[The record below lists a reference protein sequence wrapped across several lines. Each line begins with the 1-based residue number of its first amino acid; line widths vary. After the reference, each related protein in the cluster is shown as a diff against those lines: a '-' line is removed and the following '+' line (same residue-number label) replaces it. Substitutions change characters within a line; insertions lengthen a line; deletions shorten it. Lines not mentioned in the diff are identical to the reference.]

1 MPPRLSTAAFWAP
14 AQSLG
19 PLWRNPGAS
28 LAHRPRRRFHCA
40 RPSRLYLV
48 SELVMSGESRAL
60 REHFE
65 VGLSK
70 YRANVWSDV
79 GASAAVFIPVG
90 IVNFRSC
97 GR

>member
-1 MPPRLSTAAFWAP
+1 
-14 AQSLG
+14 
-19 PLWRNPGAS
+19 
-28 LAHRPRRRFHCA
+28 
-40 RPSRLYLV
+40 
-48 SELVMSGESRAL
+48 MSGESRAL